1 MESFKEDLRKWTR
14 EEIESAPGK
23 LAAQIVFNQLIRN
36 KFFMW
41 FVGNVEGNQLYTV
54 TLSNKEKALVS
65 FTEESIAG
73 NYINREGIIGQ
84 INESFGPKVVLVSM
98 SLRKIDEIMQNNV
111 AASIALGPNIITQQ
125 LTKSPLQT
133 IIVNP
138 NDRDFFVPLNIPY
151 LIQEHK
157 KQINSLEFSINDNN
171 DNKELCLYDIDK
183 ELKKYVFCPDG
194 LINSESEIG
203 GK

>member
-1 MESFKEDLRKWTR
+1 MEAFKEDLRKWTW
-14 EEIESAPGK
+14 EEIESTPGR

-65 FTEESIAG
+65 FTNESIAC
-73 NYINREGIIGQ
+73 NYINREGIIKQ

-98 SLRKIDEIMQNNV
+98 SLRKIDEIMQNNMT
-111 AASIALGPNIITQQ
+111 ASIEMGPNVITQQ
-125 LTKSPLQT
+125 LMKVPMQT

-138 NDRDFFVPLNIPY
+138 NDRDFFVPLNQSFPSA
-151 LIQEHK
+151 L
-157 KQINSLEFSINDNN
+157 
-171 DNKELCLYDIDK
+171 
-183 ELKKYVFCPDG
+183 
-194 LINSESEIG
+194 
-203 GK
+203 

>member
-1 MESFKEDLRKWTR
+1 MEPFKEDLRKWTW
-14 EEIESAPGK
+14 EEIESAPGR

-65 FTEESIAG
+65 FTDESIAC
-73 NYINREGIIGQ
+73 NYINREGIIKQ

-98 SLRKIDEIMQNNV
+98 SLRKIDEIMQNNMT
-111 AASIALGPNIITQQ
+111 ASIEMGPNVITQQ
-125 LTKSPLQT
+125 LMKVPMQT

-151 LIQEHK
+151 LIQKHK
-157 KQINSLEFSINDNN
+157 EEISSVEFSISDNN
-171 DNKELCLYDIDK
+171 DNKELCLYEIDT

-194 LINSESEIG
+194 LISSEPGIG

>member
-1 MESFKEDLRKWTR
+1 MEAFKEDLRKWTW
-14 EEIESAPGK
+14 EEIESTPGR

-65 FTEESIAG
+65 FTNESIAC
-73 NYINREGIIGQ
+73 NYINREGIIKQ

-98 SLRKIDEIMQNNV
+98 SLRKIDEIMQNNMT
-111 AASIALGPNIITQQ
+111 ASIEMGPNVITQQ
-125 LTKSPLQT
+125 LMKVPMQT

-138 NDRDFFVPLNIPY
+138 NDRDFFVPLNIPN
-151 LIQEHK
+151 LIQKHK
-157 KQINSLEFSINDNN
+157 EEINSIEFSISDNN
-171 DNKELCLYDIDK
+171 DNKELCLFEIDT

-194 LINSESEIG
+194 LISSEPEIG

>member
-1 MESFKEDLRKWTR
+1 MEAFKEDLRKWTW
-14 EEIESAPGK
+14 EEIESTPGR

-65 FTEESIAG
+65 FTNESIAC
-73 NYINREGIIGQ
+73 NYINREGIIKQ

-98 SLRKIDEIMQNNV
+98 SLRKIDEIMPNV
-111 AASIALGPNIITQQ
+111 ITQQ
-125 LTKSPLQT
+125 LMKVPMQT

-151 LIQEHK
+151 LIQKHK
-157 KQINSLEFSINDNN
+157 EEINSIEFSISDNN
-171 DNKELCLYDIDK
+171 DNKELCLYEIDT

-194 LINSESEIG
+194 LISSEPEIG

>member
-1 MESFKEDLRKWTR
+1 MESFKEDLRKWTW
-14 EEIESAPGK
+14 EEIENTPGR
-23 LAAQIVFNQLIRN
+23 LAAQIIFNQLIRN

-65 FTEESIAG
+65 FTDESIAC
-73 NYINREGIIGQ
+73 NYINREGIIKQ

-98 SLRKIDEIMQNNV
+98 SLRKIDEIMQNNMT
-111 AASIALGPNIITQQ
+111 ASIEMGPNVITQQ
-125 LTKSPLQT
+125 LMKVPMQT

-151 LIQEHK
+151 LIQ
-157 KQINSLEFSINDNN
+157 KQKEEINSIEFSISDNN
-171 DNKELCLYDIDK
+171 DNKELCLYEIDT

-194 LINSESEIG
+194 LINSEPEIG

>member
-14 EEIESAPGK
+14 EEIESAPGR

-84 INESFGPKVVLVSM
+84 INESFGP
-98 SLRKIDEIMQNNV
+98 
-111 AASIALGPNIITQQ
+111 
-125 LTKSPLQT
+125 
-133 IIVNP
+133 
-138 NDRDFFVPLNIPY
+138 
-151 LIQEHK
+151 
-157 KQINSLEFSINDNN
+157 
-171 DNKELCLYDIDK
+171 
-183 ELKKYVFCPDG
+183 
-194 LINSESEIG
+194 
-203 GK
+203 

>member
-1 MESFKEDLRKWTR
+1 
-14 EEIESAPGK
+14 
-23 LAAQIVFNQLIRN
+23 
-36 KFFMW
+36 
-41 FVGNVEGNQLYTV
+41 
-54 TLSNKEKALVS
+54 
-65 FTEESIAG
+65 
-73 NYINREGIIGQ
+73 
-84 INESFGPKVVLVSM
+84 M

-171 DNKELCLYDIDK
+171 DNKELCLYEIDK

>member
-1 MESFKEDLRKWTR
+1 MEAFKEDLRKWTW
-14 EEIESAPGK
+14 EEIESTPGR

-65 FTEESIAG
+65 FTNESIAC
-73 NYINREGIIGQ
+73 NYINRGGIIKQ

-98 SLRKIDEIMQNNV
+98 SLRKIDEIMQNNMT
-111 AASIALGPNIITQQ
+111 ASIEMGPNVITQQ
-125 LTKSPLQT
+125 LMKVPMQT

-151 LIQEHK
+151 LIQKHK
-157 KQINSLEFSINDNN
+157 EEISSVEFSISDNN
-171 DNKELCLYDIDK
+171 DSKELCLYEIDT

-194 LINSESEIG
+194 LINSEPEIG

>member
-1 MESFKEDLRKWTR
+1 METFKEDLRKWTC
-14 EEIESAPGK
+14 EEIEENPGR
-23 LAAQIVFNQLIRN
+23 LAAQIVFNQLIKN

-41 FVGNVEGNQLYTV
+41 FIGNVEGNQLFTV

-65 FTEESIAG
+65 FTGESIAS
-73 NYINREGIIGQ
+73 NYINRGGIIEQ

-111 AASIALGPNIITQQ
+111 SASIALGPNVITQQ
-125 LTKSPLQT
+125 LTKTPLQT
-133 IIVNP
+133 VVVNP
-138 NDRDFFVPLNIPY
+138 NDRDFFVPLNVPY
-151 LIQEHK
+151 IMQEHK
-157 KQINSLEFSINDNN
+157 KQIKGLEFSISDNN
-171 DNKELCLYDIDK
+171 DNKELCLYEIDK

-194 LINSESEIG
+194 LISSESEIG